1 MDALQEL
8 KEAHEN
14 KFKHEQDILFKAK
27 IRRNRLVGL
36 WAAELMELS
45 ASDAETYAEE
55 LVELHIK
62 DTGRDRLQVKIVD
75 DFTRYG
81 VHKSEHRIERQ
92 IQDFMNQALELVKIE

>member
-1 MDALQEL
+1 MDTLQEL

-27 IRRNRLVGL
+27 IRRNKLVGL

-45 ASDAETYAEE
+45 DSDAEKYAEE
-55 LVELHIK
+55 LAELHIK

-92 IQDFMNQALELVKIE
+92 IHDFMLQALELVKSE

>member
-8 KEAHEN
+8 KEAYEN
-14 KFKHEQDILFKAK
+14 KYKHEQDVLFKVK
-27 IRRNRLVGL
+27 VRRNRLVGF

-45 ASDAETYAEE
+45 GSDAEKYAEE

-92 IQDFMNQALELVKIE
+92 IHDFMLQAQELVKNE

>member
-36 WAAELMELS
+36 WAGELMELS
-45 ASDAETYAEE
+45 RSDIEKYAEE
-55 LVELHIK
+55 LVQLHIN

-75 DFTRYG
+75 DFNRNG

-92 IQDFMNQALELVKIE
+92 IQEFMQQAIELVKNE

>member
-14 KFKHEQDILFKAK
+14 KFKHEQDVLFKAK
-27 IRRNRLVGL
+27 IRRNKLVGL

-45 ASDAETYAEE
+45 DSDAEKYAEE
-55 LVELHIK
+55 LSELHIK

-92 IQDFMNQALELVKIE
+92 IHDFMLQALESVKSE